1 MRISDWSSDVCSSDL
16 ERVGAVDIHRA
27 GAADAFAAGAPEGQR
42 RIDLVL
48 DLDEG
53 VEDHRAAA
61 VEIHLE
67 AVDARVGAVVRI
79 PAVDPEGLGVL
90 RIGWLRPGLA
100 GTDLGI
106 GGKGELGHRT
116 LSLELC
122 SSADA
127 Q

>member
-16 ERVGAVDIHRA
+16 VDIHRA

-100 GTDLGI
+100 DTDLGI
-106 GGKGELGHRT
+106 GGKDELGHRT